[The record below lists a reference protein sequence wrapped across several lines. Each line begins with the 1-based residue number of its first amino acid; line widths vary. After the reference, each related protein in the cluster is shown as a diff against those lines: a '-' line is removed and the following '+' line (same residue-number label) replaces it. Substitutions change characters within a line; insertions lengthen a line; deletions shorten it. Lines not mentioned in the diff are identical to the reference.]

1 MKEQEPH
8 YKPQPNDGTEWI
20 RLPLKAALLAW
31 RWGTETVVTC
41 LMAIMVGTIILQVF
55 FRFVLNDPLAW
66 SEELARYSLVWI
78 TFLGAAVAFRHGGH
92 IVIDTLVMMLPRGA
106 QSILAWVV
114 DVLIVVALLILLV
127 QGLKIMEVT
136 SGVTATMLEIPMSW
150 VFAAIPV
157 SAAIMLAY
165 QVERTIRKIK
175 SAKPTSLA

>member
-1 MKEQEPH
+1 
-8 YKPQPNDGTEWI
+8 
-20 RLPLKAALLAW
+20 
-31 RWGTETVVTC
+31 
-41 LMAIMVGTIILQVF
+41 
-55 FRFVLNDPLAW
+55 
-66 SEELARYSLVWI
+66 
-78 TFLGAAVAFRHGGH
+78 
-92 IVIDTLVMMLPRGA
+92 MMLPRGA

-136 SGVTATMLEIPMSW
+136 SGVKATMLEIPMSW

-165 QVERTIRKIK
+165 QVERTVRKIK